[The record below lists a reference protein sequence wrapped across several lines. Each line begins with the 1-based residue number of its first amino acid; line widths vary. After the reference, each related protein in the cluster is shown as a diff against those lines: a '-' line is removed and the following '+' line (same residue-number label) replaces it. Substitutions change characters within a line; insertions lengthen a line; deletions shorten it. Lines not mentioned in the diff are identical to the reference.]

1 MRRYLLILS
10 CSQRKRKDPGFLPAI
25 ERYDGVNFRVLR
37 KLKREDVWPD
47 NLDVL
52 IISAKY
58 GLLKDS
64 DGIEYYEQKMTRER
78 AIELQD
84 SASEKLCAILR
95 DKEYREIF
103 VNLGKSY
110 LPVLGNGEALS
121 DTKVIYASGG
131 IGRKMAQM
139 REWIVTRRKY
149 HENNHH

>member
-1 MRRYLLILS
+1 MKHYLLILS
-10 CSQRKRKDPGFLPAI
+10 CSQRKRRDPGLLPAI

-37 KLKREDVWPD
+37 KLKREDVWLD

-64 DGIEYYEQKMTRER
+64 DDIEHYEQKMTKER
-78 AIELQD
+78 AIKLRD
-84 SASEKLCAILR
+84 SVSEKLCTILK

-110 LPVLGNGEALS
+110 LPVLGNGQAFA
-121 DTKVIYASGG
+121 DTEIIYASGG
-131 IGRKMAQM
+131 IGHKAAQM
-139 REWIVTRRKY
+139 KEWIIARRK
-149 HENNHH
+149 

>member
-1 MRRYLLILS
+1 MKRYLLILS
-10 CSQRKRKDPGFLPAI
+10 CSQRKRRDPGLLPAI

-37 KLKREDVWPD
+37 KLKREDVWLD

-64 DGIEYYEQKMTRER
+64 DDIEYYEQKMTRER

-84 SASEKLCAILR
+84 SVNRKLCAILR
-95 DKEYREIF
+95 DKEYQEIF

-110 LPVLGNGEALS
+110 LPVLGNGEALA
-121 DTKVIYASGG
+121 DRKVIYASGG